1 MSVRAENASVSVIIP
16 CYNSERTIRLALLS
30 VVQQTLQPLEI
41 ICVDD
46 CSRDQTIE
54 TIRAFADEFAS
65 CNIIVEV
72 LDQNGGPAIARNHG
86 WDIAKGD
93 YVTFLDSDDHWH
105 PQKLELQ
112 VALMQRTDSF
122 GSCHARAT
130 NLAATYSASDQ
141 TLPTFLITT
150 NGLLFRNRIV
160 TSSVMLKNV
169 PNFRFRHGMRYCEDL
184 QLWFEILFSGEQ
196 FIYIDVPLGGIY
208 QGEDAPQ
215 GLSSAVLK
223 MERGKQDIFLDLFR
237 RKLISLPSL
246 LIALSFSVL
255 KFVFRRIEAVVS

>member
-1 MSVRAENASVSVIIP
+1 MTVSAEIASVSVIIP
-16 CYNSERTIRLALLS
+16 CYNSERTIRSALLS
-30 VVQQTLQPLEI
+30 IVQQTLLPLEI

-46 CSRDQTIE
+46 CSRDRTIE
-54 TIRAFADEFAS
+54 TIHAFADEFAS
-65 CNIIVEV
+65 CNIIVEA
-72 LDQNGGPAIARNHG
+72 LEQNGGPAIARNLG

-112 VALMQRTDSF
+112 VALMQRTGCF
-122 GSCHARAT
+122 GSSHARAT
-130 NLAATYSASDQ
+130 NLSETYSASDQ

-150 NGLLFRNRIV
+150 TGLLFRNRIV
-160 TSSVMLKNV
+160 TSAVMLKNV

-184 QLWFEILFSGEQ
+184 QLWFEILFSGEY
-196 FIYIDVPLGGIY
+196 FIYMDVPLSSIY

-215 GLSSAVLK
+215 GLSSAVIK
-223 MERGKQDIFLDLFR
+223 MERGKQDIFLELFR

-246 LIALSFSVL
+246 LAALVFSVM
-255 KFVFRRIEAVVS
+255 KFVFRRIQAVVS